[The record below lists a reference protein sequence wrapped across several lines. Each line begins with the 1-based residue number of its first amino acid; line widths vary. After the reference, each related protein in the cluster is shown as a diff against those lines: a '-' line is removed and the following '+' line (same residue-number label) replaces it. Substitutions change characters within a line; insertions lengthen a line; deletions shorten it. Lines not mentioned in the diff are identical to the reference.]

1 MHDVNLSVPIHV
13 PVSERGCGL
22 GAVVSE
28 PQAVSVMIDNSIRGN
43 SFAEL
48 VEPHKGV
55 NIP

>member
-1 MHDVNLSVPIHV
+1 
-13 PVSERGCGL
+13 
-22 GAVVSE
+22 
-28 PQAVSVMIDNSIRGN
+28 VMIDNSIRGN